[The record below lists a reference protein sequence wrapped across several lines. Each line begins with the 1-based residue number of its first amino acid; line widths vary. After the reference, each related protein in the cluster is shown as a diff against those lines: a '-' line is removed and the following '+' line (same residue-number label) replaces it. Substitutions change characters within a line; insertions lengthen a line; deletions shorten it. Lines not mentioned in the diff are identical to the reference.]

1 MGGTKLQNSN
11 LKEENMESMKA
22 NYKIPTLMRRTWK
35 HESKLQTLKR
45 RTLKHESKL
54 QNSNLKEENM
64 EA

>member
-22 NYKIPTLMRRTWK
+22 NYKI
-35 HESKLQTLKR
+35 STLKR
-45 RTLKHESKL
+45 RTWKHESKL